1 MQILLKNILT
11 QVTKPQHYASNDKKQ
26 GCDNYSFKTKIDE
39 YSILK
44 FYSIPLILK
53 NTNMINLHFLENEKF
68 SCHSKIP
75 LGTAFYQSD
84 TCIVFLSFFFRLLLL
99 IYQRSGFPGG
109 QYCRT
114 SVASFKLHWNKSKLS
129 ILSTLV

>member
-1 MQILLKNILT
+1 MHPTTKSLLNHHPLAGVLVK
-11 QVTKPQHYASNDKKQ
+11 KGFKGKQ
-26 GCDNYSFKTKIDE
+26 GFDNYSFKAKIDD
-39 YSILK
+39 YSILR

-75 LGTAFYQSD
+75 LETAFYQSD
-84 TCIVFLSFFFRLLLL
+84 TGIVFLSFFFRLLLL

-109 QYCRT
+109 QYCEDVSGR
-114 SVASFKLHWNKSKLS
+114 L
-129 ILSTLV
+129 